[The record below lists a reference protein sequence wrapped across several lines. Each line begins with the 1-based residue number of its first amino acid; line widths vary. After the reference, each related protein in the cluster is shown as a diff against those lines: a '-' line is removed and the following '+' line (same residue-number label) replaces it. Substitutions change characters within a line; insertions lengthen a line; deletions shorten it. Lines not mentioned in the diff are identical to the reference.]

1 MSSKGTNKR
10 GNGVKENLGSLDDEK
25 GETIKAAQDL
35 ESDPTLMTA
44 FVDQVERIENE
55 TYSSADVSMSKTS
68 SSGTIAEPNKDLEL
82 IKYLMDSTS
91 AINDNPYS
99 MSQVSM
105 PHSAYS
111 SYAGLR
117 RLLAGLVVAGII
129 ILAVVLLFVFLC

>member
-91 AINDNPYS
+91 SINDNPYS
-99 MSQVSM
+99 MSQVSVS
-105 PHSAYS
+105 HSSYS
-111 SYAGLR
+111 SYTG
-117 RLLAGLVVAGII
+117 
-129 ILAVVLLFVFLC
+129 